1 MDVLEAQRVCKANHI
16 HIQTGQTTN
25 QHETTRKKPKQTN
38 LQVLK
43 KWSKTKKRENN
54 VKRKGKENKKT
65 EEATQHAAT
74 MYQSRNA

>member
-1 MDVLEAQRVCKANHI
+1 M
-16 HIQTGQTTN
+16 
-25 QHETTRKKPKQTN
+25 PKQTN

-74 MYQSRNA
+74 MYQSRNAWKKQTKTSKNRVEQGPLGVKIIQQENCN